1 MTRNELIRRVKYGTD
16 IVFSV
21 QGKCFTILN
30 WEPYIIA
37 EAYAEEE
44 KTYETAEEL
53 VDQFMV
59 NGKSL
64 GELAGEIVI
73 EQYTLTGDYED
84 LL

>member
-16 IVFSV
+16 IVFNV
-21 QGKCFTILN
+21 REKCFTILN
-30 WEPYIIA
+30 WESFIIA

-73 EQYTLTGDYED
+73 EQYTLTGDYEH

>member
-30 WEPYIIA
+30 WEQYIIA

>member
-1 MTRNELIRRVKYGTD
+1 MTRDEWIRRVKYGTD
-16 IVFSV
+16 IVFNV

-30 WEPYIIA
+30 WEPFIIG

-44 KTYETAEEL
+44 KTFDTAEEL

-64 GELAGEIVI
+64 GELANEIVI
-73 EQYTLTGDYED
+73 EQYTLAGNYEH